1 MSSPAPTAGLR
12 DFFRKIWGDN
22 EGYVYLP
29 VKDNE
34 AGKNDKGAAAP
45 RAERNG
51 KGR

>member
-1 MSSPAPTAGLR
+1 VYRIKVLTR
-12 DFFRKIWGDN
+12 
-22 EGYVYLP
+22 EGSVRRVL
-29 VKDNE
+29 VSADSKDNE